1 MFATIRRIPWHFSVV
16 VIGTKVAITLQL
28 YVSLASIVKLDQSLS
43 YTLQQI
49 RAGQHITQYKTTKPA
64 DSSTT
69 PSTGATGNTPVTKP
83 SKPVTDV
90 TNGKDNST
98 TKPKT
103 HLDFTGM
110 SRSQLNDWL
119 SKAKAAGKI
128 SSEQEA
134 AFKVLTYS
142 AKTGSSASTGTQDNE
157 QLNFTEKAKEGLQSA
172 VKRRDRSAIA
182 FWANTLTVMKNFQGE
197 KLATTEPKS

>member
-1 MFATIRRIPWHFSVV
+1 MPCHFLVV
-16 VIGTKVAITLQL
+16 VIGTKVAKTLL
-28 YVSLASIVKLDQSLS
+28 VLVFLASIVKLDQSLS

-49 RAGQHITQYKTTKPA
+49 RAGQHINLYQNQTTKPA
-64 DSSTT
+64 GNTTT
-69 PSTGATGNTPVTKP
+69 PATGSTGNTPVTNP
-83 SKPVTDV
+83 NKPVTSPN
-90 TNGKDNST
+90 NGKDDST
-98 TKPKT
+98 TSKPKT

-128 SSEQEA
+128 SSEQEN

-142 AKTGSSASTGTQDNE
+142 SKTGSSASTGTQDNE
-157 QLNFTEKAKEGLQSA
+157 QVNFTEKAKEGLQSA
-172 VKRRDRSAIA
+172 VKRRDRSAIT

>member
-1 MFATIRRIPWHFSVV
+1 M
-16 VIGTKVAITLQL
+16 
-28 YVSLASIVKLDQSLS
+28 KLDQSVS

-49 RAGQHITQYKTTKPA
+49 RAGQHITQYQASKSAGNTPA
-64 DSSTT
+64 
-69 PSTGATGNTPVTKP
+69 TGSTGNTPVTNP
-83 SKPVTDV
+83 STPVAAPS
-90 TNGKDNST
+90 NGKDDSTT

-110 SRSQLNDWL
+110 SRTQLNDWV
-119 SKAKAAGKI
+119 SKAKAAGKLT
-128 SSEQEA
+128 SEQET

-142 AKTGSSASTGTQDNE
+142 SKTSSSSSTETQDNE
-157 QLNFTEKAKEGLQSA
+157 QLNFTEKAKQGLQSA
-172 VKRRDRSAIA
+172 VKRRDRSAIT

>member
-1 MFATIRRIPWHFSVV
+1 MYQYVHIFVV
-16 VIGTKVAITLQL
+16 VIGTKVAKTLQVL
-28 YVSLASIVKLDQSLS
+28 GSLASIVKLDQSLS
-43 YTLQQI
+43 YSLQQI
-49 RAGQHITQYKTTKPA
+49 RAGQHITQYQSNKPGG
-64 DSSTT
+64 STT
-69 PSTGATGNTPVTKP
+69 PPATGSTGNTPVTSP
-83 SKPVTDV
+83 NKPVTSPN
-90 TNGKDNST
+90 NGKDDST
-98 TKPKT
+98 TSKPKT

-128 SSEQEA
+128 SSEQES

-172 VKRRDRSAIA
+172 VKRRDRSAIT

-197 KLATTEPKS
+197 KLATTTPK